1 MYPPDQRPP
10 PWFVPPDPNHQP
22 QATWQPPGG
31 ISHDQWVGCHGM
43 SCDEWRR
50 TEEKVTRL
58 IGSTTPFI
66 GSNAASGILV
76 RIIMSVQFLYHTN
89 CHLGRCLIQNLNL
102 TFIIYQ
108 ISQSDRMSLATL
120 SLMTEFQRPQC
131 KSVAV
136 KVLKKAL
143 WISCSSL
150 AVFDPL

>member
-76 RIIMSVQFLYHTN
+76 RIIMRRTISLSYKLPSWEMSDSEFKFDIY
-89 CHLGRCLIQNLNL
+89 NLPNI
-102 TFIIYQ
+102 T
-108 ISQSDRMSLATL
+108 D
-120 SLMTEFQRPQC
+120 
-131 KSVAV
+131 
-136 KVLKKAL
+136 
-143 WISCSSL
+143 
-150 AVFDPL
+150 